1 MEQETLENA
10 HAKLKV
16 SSWRWTRR
24 CSFFCY
30 YFCLSRCLKLTLK
43 MHMFTYIC
51 VFMHVCLVVFIVIQ
65 WYRFANVCIPGIIL
79 ACRFNFFCVN
89 IASTDARDVF
99 SSSEITFYTDG
110 FTLTTLCPASRLNIS
125 ASLCWMQHKHL
136 CTPVLN
142 STLKKKDELVSIAV
156 SVTNICGKKQ
166 SFFVCFL
173 NTNFDFLTEIWH
185 YCSGQTPSDVCAG
198 EKHLDALIGNR
209 HRYLPFIHR
218 C

>member
-1 MEQETLENA
+1 MD
-10 HAKLKV
+10 KKV
-16 SSWRWTRR
+16 FN
-24 CSFFCY
+24 FFCY

-51 VFMHVCLVVFIVIQ
+51 AFMHVCLVVFIVIQ
-65 WYRFANVCIPGIIL
+65 WYRWYRLANVCIPGMLL
-79 ACRFNFFCVN
+79 ARRSNVFCVN
-89 IASTDARDVF
+89 IASTDARDAF

-110 FTLTTLCPASRLNIS
+110 FMLKTLCPASQLNIS

-142 STLKKKDELVSIAV
+142 STLEKKDRLVSIAA
-156 SVTNICGKKQ
+156 SMTNICGKKN
-166 SFFVCFL
+166 FCLFVFL